1 MNRIYK
7 VIWSKVKHQYIVVSE
22 LAHCCTKRTSRA
34 AGRSTAAV
42 LAALVLT
49 AGIGL
54 MPVQAAENTDKTDK
68 TDSSERIE
76 NSASAVEDEL
86 LQSLVG
92 ISARDVEGETKRS
105 DLKPYEQK
113 AGQVHRSEDIAI
125 GKGSEVNRVL
135 QYHEDTGV
143 WVEDTSARG
152 VAVGYEASV
161 LGGGGVAVG
170 QNSSTEGAHSL
181 AVGSAAHV
189 YGTNSISVGASAV
202 VGSETNRIEG
212 GISVGANANVSAIH
226 SIAIGT
232 YSVTNGVSAVSIG
245 QKSNAA
251 GSNAIAIGTL
261 SKVEADSDEYPTE
274 GIAIGSNAHTS
285 GFQSAA
291 IGPSSNAEG
300 EFSEAFGSESYAVGD
315 YSISVGAGTLAE
327 GEASTVVG
335 YYGQADQVQATALGS
350 YSYAEGKYST
360 SLGSESHAE
369 GESSISVGY
378 FSEAL
383 GESAIA
389 VGVDSYASKNNSIA
403 IGNTSFST
411 GLQSTAIGYNNSASG
426 ENAIAIGSESKAEG
440 NSSTAIGNSSIASG
454 KSSIAIGDISYHD
467 DGTSQIT
474 TASGESSMAFGSG
487 SGTSGKESIAFGK
500 DANVSSNWGVAVG
513 RESEVSG
520 QQSIAIGGY
529 KTVVSKNY
537 STAIGSQSNVSG
549 EQSIAMGGFK
559 AVVSADKGT
568 ALGSYSN
575 VSGTESI
582 AGGYQAVA
590 SGDYGTALGSYST
603 VSTDS
608 GTALGYNAN
617 VKSQYNVALG
627 AHSRDTIT
635 KDGDVYIGGYKDKS
649 EGDLVA
655 TASNWDENNE
665 WLWGQQVKVGDFAGW
680 QAAGGTVSVGYKG
693 FERTITN
700 VAAGRISADSTDA
713 INGSQLYQVAGNLQ
727 NQIDEIKNDNGD
739 DHYHTVNGNDKETSS
754 TAGGNTGAAG
764 NVDSSSGNET
774 VGNATQGQAGPVAG
788 NGDAAGGTNTDPV
801 GDKPDLGGGYV
812 PEGGDGNLLI
822 KWDTDAQGNKYYDIS
837 LNKDLSIDNIHVN
850 EEITVGDSVSITDE
864 HINIGDVNIS
874 KDKITVGDNVTI
886 NDDSVNVGDITINEN
901 NIDMNNHKIVNVAE
915 GTAGTDAVNV
925 NQLNRLEQNI
935 TNQVTNLNGKVNRLD
950 DKINKVGAGAAA
962 LAVLHPLD
970 FDPDDKLSF
979 SAGIGHY
986 KDSTAAAIGAFYQPN
1001 DDTLF
1006 SIGGTIGNGE
1016 EMVNAGVSIRFGQ
1029 HSHQSRSKKAMAKE
1043 IIELRAEMAEL
1054 KAMVN
1059 GITGQGFDI
1068 YKSEI
1073 FPDTPETHWAY
1084 DYVAAVAGNG
1094 ILEGY
1099 PSGRFDGSRLMTRYE
1114 MAAVIYRLMTQGVQ
1128 VDQRMVDEFA
1138 PELARIKV
1146 DTLTHYND
1154 GTPHIQRVRV
1164 IEGRG

>member
-22 LAHCCTKRTSRA
+22 LAHSCTKSMSKQ
-34 AGRSTAAV
+34 AGRSAAAV
-42 LAALVLT
+42 LAVLALTTGVGVVPAEAATNSEWTT
-49 AGIGL
+49 ATDAKGNYTAYL
-54 MPVQAAENTDKTDK
+54 DEENTVGT
-68 TDSSERIE
+68 SSENNFIVGDE
-76 NSASAVEDEL
+76 N
-86 LQSLVG
+86 
-92 ISARDVEGETKRS
+92 
-105 DLKPYEQK
+105 
-113 AGQVHRSEDIAI
+113 
-125 GKGSEVNRVL
+125 
-135 QYHEDTGV
+135 
-143 WVEDTSARG
+143 
-152 VAVGYEASV
+152 
-161 LGGGGVAVG
+161 
-170 QNSSTEGAHSL
+170 
-181 AVGSAAHV
+181 
-189 YGTNSISVGASAV
+189 
-202 VGSETNRIEG
+202 
-212 GISVGANANVSAIH
+212 
-226 SIAIGT
+226 
-232 YSVTNGVSAVSIG
+232 SVTNSSNNHIFGNNNALKTMAKDNYIIGDGNEVSYLHDLWILGNRNKLSANDTSKIEKASLVIGNDNEVERLLGNNIILGNNNSLSGSATDVLIFGSDMQLGATKDESILIGNGIQAGVSKNSIT
-245 QKSNAA
+245 
-251 GSNAIAIGTL
+251 GSIIIGD
-261 SKVEADSDEYPTE
+261 EAKNESPYSVVLGAHATMGKDAQSS
-274 GIAIGSNAHTS
+274 GRGVVIG
-285 GFQSAA
+285 
-291 IGPSSNAEG
+291 
-300 EFSEAFGSESYAVGD
+300 
-315 YSISVGAGTLAE
+315 
-327 GEASTVVG
+327 
-335 YYGQADQVQATALGS
+335 
-350 YSYAEGKYST
+350 SYAEIGDST
-360 SLGSESHAE
+360 S
-369 GESSISVGY
+369 
-378 FSEAL
+378 
-383 GESAIA
+383 
-389 VGVDSYASKNNSIA
+389 NSIA
-403 IGNTSFST
+403 IGSGGQNEHTRVGDDSDHSIAM
-411 GLQSTAIGYNNSASG
+411 GYNAQVSDKVDHAVAIGGVDAYIGTGSNFGTLIGSHARIE
-426 ENAIAIGSESKAEG
+426 ENAEYA
-440 NSSTAIGNSSIASG
+440 T
-454 KSSIAIGDISYHD
+454 
-467 DGTSQIT
+467 
-474 TASGESSMAFGSG
+474 AFGYRAEVSSG
-487 SGTSGKESIAFGK
+487 SGTSIGSGA
-500 DANVSSNWGVAVG
+500 AV
-513 RESEVSG
+513 RSKY
-520 QQSIAIGGY
+520 SIAIGGGWDVADNNERTEVETDATEAIALGHQARVHEDAEHSIAAGAQASVAKNAGDSIAIGY
-529 KTVVSKNY
+529 KAEVLAKETGDPTNKASAVGVQAQVKGSQASAFGYGSKALAQYATAVGGSAKAESYASVAVGPNATIDDESTY
-537 STAIGSQSNVSG
+537 SSALGYRSEVKTGTESTAIGG
-549 EQSIAMGGFK
+549 RQSI
-559 AVVSADKGT
+559 VS
-568 ALGSYSN
+568 S
-575 VSGTESI
+575 
-582 AGGYQAVA
+582 
-590 SGDYGTALGSYST
+590 DYGTALGSYTT
-603 VSTDS
+603 VSAIK
-608 GTALGYNAN
+608 GTALGYKAAIA
-617 VKSQYNVALG
+617 SQNNVALG
-627 AHSRDTIT
+627 ATSNDTA
-635 KDGDVYIGGYKDKS
+635 GVGGYKDKT
-649 EGDLVA
+649 EGELVS
-655 TASNWDENNE
+655 TASNWDKDNE
-665 WLWGQQVKVGDFAGW
+665 WLWGQQVHVGDFAGW

-727 NQIDEIKNDNGD
+727 NQIDEIKEN
-739 DHYHTVNGNDKETSS
+739 DHYHTVNGNDKGTTDSGNTTDS

-801 GDKPDLGGGYV
+801 GDTPDLGGGYV

-874 KDKITVGDNVTI
+874 KDKITVGDKVTI
-886 NDDSVNVGDITINEN
+886 NDDSVNIGDITINEN

-962 LAVLHPLD
+962 LAALHPLD

>member
-1 MNRIYK
+1 MSN
-7 VIWSKVKHQYIVVSE
+7 
-22 LAHCCTKRTSRA
+22 
-34 AGRSTAAV
+34 
-42 LAALVLT
+42 
-49 AGIGL
+49 
-54 MPVQAAENTDKTDK
+54 D
-68 TDSSERIE
+68 
-76 NSASAVEDEL
+76 
-86 LQSLVG
+86 
-92 ISARDVEGETKRS
+92 
-105 DLKPYEQK
+105 K
-113 AGQVHRSEDIAI
+113 AGV
-125 GKGSEVNRVL
+125 
-135 QYHEDTGV
+135 
-143 WVEDTSARG
+143 
-152 VAVGYEASV
+152 
-161 LGGGGVAVG
+161 
-170 QNSSTEGAHSL
+170 
-181 AVGSAAHV
+181 
-189 YGTNSISVGASAV
+189 
-202 VGSETNRIEG
+202 
-212 GISVGANANVSAIH
+212 
-226 SIAIGT
+226 
-232 YSVTNGVSAVSIG
+232 
-245 QKSNAA
+245 
-251 GSNAIAIGTL
+251 
-261 SKVEADSDEYPTE
+261 
-274 GIAIGSNAHTS
+274 
-285 GFQSAA
+285 
-291 IGPSSNAEG
+291 
-300 EFSEAFGSESYAVGD
+300 
-315 YSISVGAGTLAE
+315 
-327 GEASTVVG
+327 
-335 YYGQADQVQATALGS
+335 
-350 YSYAEGKYST
+350 
-360 SLGSESHAE
+360 
-369 GESSISVGY
+369 
-378 FSEAL
+378 
-383 GESAIA
+383 
-389 VGVDSYASKNNSIA
+389 
-403 IGNTSFST
+403 
-411 GLQSTAIGYNNSASG
+411 
-426 ENAIAIGSESKAEG
+426 
-440 NSSTAIGNSSIASG
+440 
-454 KSSIAIGDISYHD
+454 
-467 DGTSQIT
+467 
-474 TASGESSMAFGSG
+474 
-487 SGTSGKESIAFGK
+487 
-500 DANVSSNWGVAVG
+500 
-513 RESEVSG
+513 
-520 QQSIAIGGY
+520 
-529 KTVVSKNY
+529 
-537 STAIGSQSNVSG
+537 
-549 EQSIAMGGFK
+549 
-559 AVVSADKGT
+559 
-568 ALGSYSN
+568 
-575 VSGTESI
+575 
-582 AGGYQAVA
+582 
-590 SGDYGTALGSYST
+590 
-603 VSTDS
+603 
-608 GTALGYNAN
+608 
-617 VKSQYNVALG
+617 
-627 AHSRDTIT
+627 
-635 KDGDVYIGGYKDKS
+635 GGYKDKS
-649 EGDLVA
+649 EDDIVS
-655 TASNWDENNE
+655 TASDWDKDNE
-665 WLWGQQVKVGDFAGW
+665 WLWGQQVHVGDFAGW

-754 TAGGNTGAAG
+754 AVGSNTGTTG
-764 NVDSSSGNET
+764 NVESGSGSETSGNA
-774 VGNATQGQAGPVAG
+774 NQGEAGPIAG

-801 GDKPDLGGGYV
+801 GDTPDLGGGYV

-822 KWDTDAQGNKYYDIS
+822 KWDTDAQGNQYYDIS

-874 KDKITVGDNVTI
+874 KDKITVGDKVTI
-886 NDDSVNVGDITINEN
+886 NDDSVNVGDITINED

-925 NQLNRLEQNI
+925 NQLNRLEQNV
-935 TNQVTNLNGKVNRLD
+935 TNQIHQLDGKVNHLD

-962 LAVLHPLD
+962 LAALHPLD

-1059 GITGQGFDI
+1059 SMTGQGFDI